1 MVLIKKL
8 AKDKYCNSLRF
19 PGSDWENL
27 VLENLFLSTFQN
39 NVKLEHGEGAVTRG
53 ATTPLSGRAR
63 S

>member
-1 MVLIKKL
+1 MVLSKKL

-27 VLENLFLSTFQN
+27 VLENLFLSTFAN
-39 NVKLEHGEGAVTRG
+39 NLKLEHGEGAATPG
-53 ATTPLSGRAR
+53 ATTSLPGRAR